1 MKSTLNQILHK
12 LPIILLILIFS
23 VFQATAADF
32 YVSPLG
38 SDSNAG
44 TQEHPFATLEKAKS
58 VIENMI
64 QNQKESVFTIWM
76 ADGIYKIENPIVFQ
90 SEYFNDGIEVE
101 IKAMDNA
108 KPVISGGVEL
118 KNWKRNSFGF
128 WETQL
133 PERKTGWEF
142 RELFINDKRAVRA
155 RVPNKGYLRV
165 KKVGDDRRTN
175 FTFEKGDFPIPKNSA
190 NVELVFFHDWSIS
203 RNRVKNIDS
212 KKYKLTTVDS
222 VGARKPDFFNMDNWE
237 PHPRYFLENAIEFID
252 ADYEWFFDTK
262 EQKVYL
268 KLPDNIHPESV
279 RIVVPVSN
287 GLIEI
292 KGTEKLPA
300 TAIHFEGIAFKHSSW
315 LIPKA
320 GYCAAQACFHDS
332 RSLPANTKWAAVPAA
347 VFIEWAENC
356 TFNNCSFANIG
367 SSGVWF
373 ATGTKQCSVNN
384 SVFYDISGNGMMIGE
399 GHSRF
404 VDGEMWWKKVPE
416 QTAMK
421 NKIENCKVTNCGT
434 QFYGAIGI
442 WCGITAETTIKNCEI
457 ADLPYSGISIGWEW
471 SPAKTPCRA
480 NVIDGNH
487 IHHILKVL
495 SDGGGIYMLGLQPG
509 SKLINNHIHNVKINA
524 GRAESNGMFLDEGTT
539 DVVVANNLIYNIAKS
554 PLRFHR
560 ATTNLVENN
569 YLFCTGDNPP
579 IRYNRTNEDDIK
591 KVNNRIFSEG
601 DANYSKEL
609 KKIVAEWNK

>member
-1 MKSTLNQILHK
+1 MKSILNQIQPK
-12 LPIILLILIFS
+12 LQITFLIFVLA
-23 VFQATAADF
+23 VFQAAAADF

-44 TQEHPFATLEKAKS
+44 TKERPFATLEKAKS

-64 QNQKESVFTIWM
+64 QNQKESVFTIWL
-76 ADGIYKIENPIVFQ
+76 ANGVYKIEKPIVFQ
-90 SEYFNDGIEVE
+90 SLYFNDGIEVE
-101 IKAMDNA
+101 IKAAKNA
-108 KPVISGGVEL
+108 TPVISGGVEL
-118 KNWKRNSFGF
+118 KNWKRNSSGF
-128 WETQL
+128 WETRL
-133 PERKTGWEF
+133 PAGKTDWEF
-142 RELFINDKRAVRA
+142 RELFVNDKRAIRA
-155 RVPNKGYLRV
+155 RVPNTGYLRV

-175 FTFEKGDFPIPKNSA
+175 FLFKKGDFPIPENSST
-190 NVELVFFHDWSIS
+190 VELVFFHDWSVS
-203 RNRVKNIDS
+203 RIAVKSIDS
-212 KKYKLTTVDS
+212 KKQKLTTVDL

-237 PHPRYFLENAIEFID
+237 PHPRYFLENAIEFLD
-252 ADYEWFFDTK
+252 ADYEWFFDSESQT
-262 EQKVYL
+262 VYL
-268 KLPDNIHPESV
+268 KLPEDINPESV
-279 RIVVPVSN
+279 QIVVPLSK

-292 KGTEKLPA
+292 KGTEKLPVA
-300 TAIHFEGIAFKHSSW
+300 DIHFEGIEFKHSSW
-315 LIPKA
+315 LIPQA
-320 GYCAAQACFHDS
+320 GYCGVQACFHDS
-332 RSLPANTKWAAVPAA
+332 RTLPALKGWSAVPAA
-347 VFIEWAENC
+347 VFVEWAENC
-356 TFNNCSFANIG
+356 TFNGCSFANLG

-373 ATGTKQCSVNN
+373 STGTKNCIVSN

-416 QTAMK
+416 QTALQ
-421 NKIENCKVTNCGT
+421 NRIENCKVTNCGT

-471 SPAKTPCRA
+471 SPAETPCRA
-480 NVIDGNH
+480 NVVDGNH

-509 SKLINNHIHNVKINA
+509 SKLVNNQIHDVKINA

-539 DVVVANNLIYNIAKS
+539 DVVIANNLIYNIAKS

-560 ATTNLVENN
+560 ATTNLIENN

-591 KVNNRIFSEG
+591 KVNNHIFSESET
-601 DANYSKEL
+601 NYSSEL
-609 KKIVAEWNK
+609 KKIVAEWNR

>member
-1 MKSTLNQILHK
+1 MRPTLSYSSKKFRITF
-12 LPIILLILIFS
+12 LIFVFV

-32 YVSPLG
+32 YVSPSG
-38 SDSNAG
+38 NDSNAG
-44 TQEHPFATLEKAKS
+44 TQVHPFATLEKAKS

-64 QNQKESVFTIWM
+64 QNRKESVFTIWM
-76 ADGIYKIENPIVFQ
+76 ADGIYEIQNPIVFR

-101 IKAMDNA
+101 IKAMENA

-118 KNWKRNSFGF
+118 KNWKKNRSGL
-128 WETQL
+128 WETKL
-133 PERKTGWEF
+133 PAGNADWKF

-155 RVPNKGYLRV
+155 RVPNKGFLRV

-175 FTFEKGDFPIPKNSA
+175 FFFEKGDFPIPENST
-190 NVELVFFHDWSIS
+190 NVELVFLHDWSIS
-203 RNRVKNIDS
+203 RNRVKSIDS
-212 KKYKLTTVDS
+212 EKLKLTTVDS
-222 VGARKPDFFNMDNWE
+222 VGARKPGFFNMDNWE
-237 PHPRYFLENAIEFID
+237 SHPRYFLENAIEFLD
-252 ADYEWFFDTK
+252 ADYEWFFDAGK
-262 EQKVYL
+262 EKVYL
-268 KLPDNIHPESV
+268 KLPADVDPESV
-279 RIVVPVSN
+279 RIVVPLSK

-292 KGTEKLPA
+292 KGNEMLSVTG
-300 TAIHFEGIAFKHSSW
+300 IHFDGIAFKHSSW
-315 LIPKA
+315 LIPEA

-332 RSLPANTKWAAVPAA
+332 RSMPANTKWSAVPAA
-347 VFIEWAENC
+347 VLVAWAENC

-373 ATGTKQCSVNN
+373 STGTKQCSVNN

-416 QTAMK
+416 QTAIK
-421 NKIENCKVTNCGT
+421 NRIENSKITNCGA

-442 WCGITAETTIKNCEI
+442 WCGITAETTIKNCEV

-471 SPAKTPCRA
+471 SPDKTPCRA
-480 NVIDGNH
+480 NVVDGNH
-487 IHHILKVL
+487 IHHILKLL

-509 SKLINNHIHNVKINA
+509 SKLINNHIHDVKINA
-524 GRAESNGMFLDEGTT
+524 GKAESNGMFLDEGTT
-539 DVVVANNLIYNIAKS
+539 DVVIANNLIYNIAKS
-554 PLRFHR
+554 PLRFHQ

-579 IRYNRTNEDDIK
+579 IRYNSTNEDDIK

-601 DANYSKEL
+601 DKNYSSEL
-609 KKIVAEWNK
+609 KKAIAEWSR